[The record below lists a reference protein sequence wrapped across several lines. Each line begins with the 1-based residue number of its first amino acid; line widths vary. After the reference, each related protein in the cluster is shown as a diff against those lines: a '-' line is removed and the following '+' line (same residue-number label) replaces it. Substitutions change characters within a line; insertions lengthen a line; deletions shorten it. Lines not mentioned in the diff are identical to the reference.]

1 MKKVVC
7 AVMIA
12 VILLAGMCAYA
23 SGFSQDP
30 DRIEQ
35 AAKSVLMLEIYD
47 RQGRLIATGSGFVAF
62 DSGTLV
68 TNYHVIEDAYRILAI
83 SDDDQSFS
91 ITKVFCADEETD
103 IAILGFE
110 NKTTLEPLT
119 LWADENLKRGAAVVA
134 IGSPKG
140 RKNTV
145 SKGDIGAISTDMGV
159 LMIQF
164 TAPISHGSSG
174 GALFNDEGKVI
185 GITSAT
191 LKAESQNI
199 NFAVHS
205 AVVKA
210 MYQAWDG
217 SVYTVT
223 NHKKTARFDYSS
235 AYDESTETSD
245 SDVLAEAWSCPDCG
259 NENNTQFCLECGR
272 EKPNWKCR
280 CGLVNHGKFCGSCGS
295 SLQKLLDEMNEALS
309 SIDEGNYDRA
319 IEALNALGAF
329 DCLSMESNAGKNCA
343 AETQMQRAYYLRAEQ
358 ELAGNAFEQA
368 YEDFGSAG
376 AYADAVSRQYEVFY
390 KQGLHQ
396 KEQGRYSEAI
406 ESFEAAAE
414 HYAVEG
420 EIQQCHYQLAKQ
432 YAADGKFDNAIK
444 EYELCEGYL
453 DARECVLQTYCAKG
467 DALFAEGSYS
477 EAISAFEKAGD
488 ALDAQARILSV
499 YYAQAENALSLGQY
513 DEAIAFFTKIGDE
526 LDAKERILAIYYAQA
541 VNALSLEQYDEAI
554 AFFTKAGDYSDA
566 ASRADEVKE
575 QMLDA
580 QYAAAE
586 AEFARKD
593 YAAAKVAFGRI
604 QDYRDAKERVKQCD
618 YCLGERAEKS
628 GKYEDASKHFKNAG
642 DYLDAAT
649 RQYEVLCDYAENL
662 RETNPSKAREL
673 LKDLD
678 YDRAKQL
685 YREITYTR
693 AGERYEKGEWS
704 AALSL
709 YADCAEYL
717 DSLDKMK
724 TANQALI
731 LQYLEKGEL
740 TAARKQLDKTKDQ
753 LWAVGDFVVAEPG
766 SEGKSVAELL
776 RVAKAM
782 SFQGWYPDGEQ
793 TYKDKYKD
801 AILKME
807 KHFELEAD
815 GVIRCSEYL
824 QLMELIVPG
833 TESDEVRELLEYIS
847 DLGYFDALGA
857 LPDTH
862 NTYESRYQYSI
873 KRLETDLQLKAD
885 GFLTPEEIAVIKKQ
899 KVSAPAQISK
909 LTLTQSNGTVSLSWT
924 ASKGAKWYEVYRDNE
939 KIATV
944 KGTYYTDKE
953 AEQGYYCWYTV
964 RACNY
969 TKFVTVSDSIAVDRV
984 FKKTT
989 CAAIVKDSDCIGKY
1003 VELSKTKV
1011 VSKRV
1016 VGSDYHIKICEKS
1029 NGTNYYVML
1038 ILSDYMSWN
1047 WDDESSL
1054 NTLSKMTMAGGKG
1067 EVYKISDGIP
1077 YINME
1082 HISWTY

>member
-7 AVMIA
+7 AVMMIA
-12 VILLAGMCAYA
+12 ILLTGICAYA

-30 DRIEQ
+30 DQIER
-35 AAKSVLMLEIYD
+35 AAKSVLMLEIYN
-47 RQGRLIATGSGFVAF
+47 RQGQLIATGSGFVAF

-68 TNYHVIEDAYRILAI
+68 TNYHVIEDAYKILAI
-83 SDDDQSFS
+83 SDDDKSYS
-91 ITKVFCADEETD
+91 ITKVFCADEEAD

-110 NKTTLEPLT
+110 TPTTLEPLT
-119 LWADENLKRGAAVVA
+119 LWADKNLKRGAAVVA

-159 LMIQF
+159 PTIQF

-199 NFAVHS
+199 NFAVNS
-205 AVVKA
+205 VVVKA

-223 NHKKTARFDYSS
+223 SYKKSARFDYSS
-235 AYDESTETSD
+235 AYDDSTETLGVNTAD
-245 SDVLAEAWSCPDCG
+245 SDALAEAWTCPDCG
-259 NENNTQFCLECGR
+259 KENSSQFCMACGR

-280 CGLVNHGKFCGSCGS
+280 CGLVNHEKFCGVCGS
-295 SLQKLLDEMNEALS
+295 SLQKMLDEMNGALS
-309 SIDEGNYDRA
+309 NLDEGNYDQA

-329 DCLSMESNAGKNCA
+329 DCMSMESNAGKNCA
-343 AETQMQRAYYLRAEQ
+343 AEAQMQRAYYLRAER
-358 ELAGNAFEQA
+358 ELADNAFEQA

-390 KQGLHQ
+390 KRGLYQ
-396 KEQGRYSEAI
+396 KEQGMYSDAI

-414 HYAVEG
+414 HYAVAD
-420 EIQQCHYQLAKQ
+420 EIRQCHYQLAKQ
-432 YAADGKFDNAIK
+432 YAADGKFDDAIK

-453 DARECVLQTYCAKG
+453 DAQECMLQTYYAQG

-513 DEAIAFFTKIGDE
+513 DEAIAFFTKTEG
-526 LDAKERILAIYYAQA
+526 
-541 VNALSLEQYDEAI
+541 
-554 AFFTKAGDYSDA
+554 YSDA
-566 ASRADEVKE
+566 EQRIDEVKAHVLE
-575 QMLDA
+575 A
-580 QYAAAE
+580 KYAAAE
-586 AEFARKD
+586 EQFAQKAYWEAIKAFRAIEDYKD
-593 YAAAKVAFGRI
+593 AGERI
-604 QDYRDAKERVKQCD
+604 KQCY
-618 YCLGERAEKS
+618 YCLGEDAVK
-628 GKYEDASKHFKNAG
+628 KTQYEAASDYFKNAG

-649 RQYEVLCDYAENL
+649 RQYEVLCDYAEKL
-662 RETNPSKAREL
+662 RTTNPSKARKL

-678 YDRAKQL
+678 YDRAKRL
-685 YREITYTR
+685 YREITYMR
-693 AGERYEKGEWS
+693 AEERYEKGDWS

-740 TAARKQLDKTKDQ
+740 TAARNQLNKTKNQ
-753 LWAVGDFVVAEPG
+753 PWAAGDFVVAEPG

-782 SFQGWYPDGEQ
+782 GFQGWYSDGEQ

-899 KVSAPAQISK
+899 TVSAPERISK

-924 ASKGAKWYEVYRDNE
+924 ASKGAKWYEIYRDNE

-964 RACNY
+964 RACKY

-1016 VGSDYHIKICEKS
+1016 VGSDYQIKICEKS

-1038 ILSDYMSWN
+1038 ILSDYMSWD

-1077 YINME
+1077 YINMSR
-1082 HISWTY
+1082 ISWNY